1 MYANSPKNFDV
12 VVLANG
18 EFPKHA
24 VPLALLKSGLPVVCC
39 DGAAENMLSIGVTPY
54 AIIGDGD
61 SLSDEL
67 KKKYHDILLIN
78 SDQET
83 NDLTKAVK
91 LCISEGYK
99 RLAIVGAGGL
109 REDHLLANISLL
121 AMYIKEC
128 QCLMFTNYGI
138 FTAISGDTVFE
149 SFPRQQVSVFS
160 LYKDNKLTFKGLQY
174 PVEKRSF
181 HFWWEGTLNSALGDS
196 FEVKTTG
203 DTIVFQTYEA
213 KG

>member
-121 AMYIKEC
+121 AMYIKGC